1 MKCDHFVQALI
12 EETESKFLHSKK
24 KWPTLEFKTNFVL
37 IGVRGISI
45 INNKVLLND
54 NSFDHFN
61 DILFNIYP
69 GAKSW
74 GSRVVTMDPGKVSK
88 ESLLK
93 YGIKDAEEGLY
104 LIKIDTHRGHEAL
117 VQASPFYYRR
127 DVNEDHVWNEL
138 DPLYYDKVGLNIH
151 AQNVQKDSVGV
162 SSLGCTVTKATWDEP
177 EWIEFISVFKEASI
191 QARIK
196 NPKFPGF
203 CYAVLN
209 QNMAK
214 KIFSR

>member
-1 MKCDHFVQALI
+1 M
-12 EETESKFLHSKK
+12 S
-24 KWPTLEFKTNFVL
+24 
-37 IGVRGISI
+37 SI

-61 DILFNIYP
+61 DILFNIYL

-88 ESLLK
+88 ETLLK
-93 YGIKDAEEGLY
+93 YGIKDGRARIEEGLY
-104 LIKIDTHRGHEAL
+104 LVKIGSHRGHEAL

-177 EWIEFISVFKEASI
+177 EWIEFISVLRRHLYKLGL
-191 QARIK
+191 RIR
-196 NPKFPGF
+196 NFPVF
-203 CYAVLN
+203 V
-209 QNMAK
+209 MR
-214 KIFSR
+214 F